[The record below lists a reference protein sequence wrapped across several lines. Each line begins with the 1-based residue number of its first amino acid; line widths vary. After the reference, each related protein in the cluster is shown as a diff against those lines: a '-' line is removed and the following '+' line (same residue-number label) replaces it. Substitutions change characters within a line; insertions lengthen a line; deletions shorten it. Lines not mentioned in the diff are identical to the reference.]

1 MNDNVNHPSHY
12 TDGKIE
18 VIDFIEDKNLNFHR
32 GNAVKYIA
40 RAGKKNPEKE
50 VEDLEK
56 AVWYTNREIQRINGQ
71 SKNSVLLE
79 HLEALKKFINGE
91 WVDTDIIQTILG
103 IDFSTGL
110 KMFDFSRT
118 AEWNPAPLNGQKI
131 TTKFRLKTV
140 LLTQKVEKLEADIK
154 EFERETDKE
163 TVTKLKFTCRVFERA
178 LNNALGVD
186 HAYTDAYKA
195 AEEEI
200 RREDTEE
207 IYNGDYE

>member
-18 VIDFIEDKNLNFHR
+18 VINFIEDKNLNFHR

-163 TVTKLKFTCRVFERA
+163 TVTNLKHVCRVFERA

-200 RREDTEE
+200 KREDAEN

>member
-163 TVTKLKFTCRVFERA
+163 TVTNLKHVCRVFERA

-200 RREDTEE
+200 KREDVEDT
-207 IYNGDYE
+207 YNGDYE

>member
-18 VIDFIEDKNLNFHR
+18 VINFIEDKNLNFHR

-56 AVWYTNREIQRINGQ
+56 AVWYTNREIQRISGQ
-71 SKNSVLLE
+71 SKNSVLLD

-163 TVTKLKFTCRVFERA
+163 TVTNLKYVCRVFERA

-200 RREDTEE
+200 KREDVEN

>member
-18 VIDFIEDKNLNFHR
+18 VINFIEDKNLNFHR
-32 GNAVKYIA
+32 GNAVKYIS

-163 TVTKLKFTCRVFERA
+163 TVTNLKHVCRVFERA

-200 RREDTEE
+200 KREDVEN

>member
-18 VIDFIEDKNLNFHR
+18 VINFIEDKNLNFHR
-32 GNAVKYIA
+32 GNAVKYIS

-163 TVTKLKFTCRVFERA
+163 TVTNLKHVCRVFERA

>member
-18 VIDFIEDKNLNFHR
+18 VINFIEDKNLNFHR

-163 TVTKLKFTCRVFERA
+163 TVTNLKHVCRVFERA

-200 RREDTEE
+200 KREDTEE

>member
-18 VIDFIEDKNLNFHR
+18 VINFIEDKNLNFHR
-32 GNAVKYIA
+32 GNAVKYIS

-186 HAYTDAYKA
+186 HAYTDAYKE

-200 RREDTEE
+200 KREDVED

>member
-79 HLEALKKFINGE
+79 HLEALKKFIKGE

-186 HAYTDAYKA
+186 HAYTDAYKN
-195 AEEEI
+195 AEKEILEEMQ
-200 RREDTEE
+200 
-207 IYNGDYE
+207 NGTQG

>member
-18 VIDFIEDKNLNFHR
+18 VINFIEDKNLNFHR

-118 AEWNPAPLNGQKI
+118 ADWNPAPLNGQKI

-163 TVTKLKFTCRVFERA
+163 TVTNLKHVCRVFERA

-200 RREDTEE
+200 KREDTED

>member
-71 SKNSVLLE
+71 SKNSVLLD

-91 WVDTDIIQTILG
+91 WADTDIIQTILG

-110 KMFDFSRT
+110 KMFDFNRT

-163 TVTKLKFTCRVFERA
+163 TVTNLKHVCRVFERA

-200 RREDTEE
+200 KREDTEE

>member
-79 HLEALKKFINGE
+79 HLEVLKKFINGE

-163 TVTKLKFTCRVFERA
+163 TVTNLKHVCRVFERA

-186 HAYTDAYKA
+186 HAYTDAYKS

-200 RREDTEE
+200 KREDAEN

>member
-18 VIDFIEDKNLNFHR
+18 VINFIEDKNLNFHR
-32 GNAVKYIA
+32 GNAVKYIS

-163 TVTKLKFTCRVFERA
+163 TVTNLKHVCRVFERA

-200 RREDTEE
+200 KREDAEN

>member
-56 AVWYTNREIQRINGQ
+56 AVWYTNREIQRISGQ

-118 AEWNPAPLNGQKI
+118 AAWNPAPLNGQNI

-154 EFERETDKE
+154 EYQLETDKE
-163 TVTKLKFTCRVFERA
+163 SVTKLKFTCRVFERA

-200 RREDTEE
+200 KREDVED

>member
-18 VIDFIEDKNLNFHR
+18 VINFIEDKNLNFHR

-163 TVTKLKFTCRVFERA
+163 TVTNLKHVCRVFERA

-200 RREDTEE
+200 KREDVED
-207 IYNGDYE
+207 IYNGDCE

>member
-40 RAGKKNPEKE
+40 RAGKKNPDKE

-56 AVWYTNREIQRINGQ
+56 AVWYTNREIQRISGKSQ
-71 SKNSVLLE
+71 HSVIVE
-79 HLEALKKFINGE
+79 HLEVLKKFINGE
-91 WVDTDIIQTILG
+91 WVDTDTICDILG

-110 KMFDFSRT
+110 KQFDFNRT

-131 TTKFRLKTV
+131 TTKFRIKTV
-140 LLTQKVEKLEADIK
+140 YLTQEVEKLKTDIK
-154 EFERETDKE
+154 EYQRDTNKE
-163 TVTKLKFTCRVFERA
+163 SVKKLQHVCRVFERA

-186 HAYTDAYKA
+186 HAYTDAYKE
-195 AEEEI
+195 AEAEI
-200 RREDTEE
+200 IYEDEHPNHDE
-207 IYNGDYE
+207 DDL

>member
-56 AVWYTNREIQRINGQ
+56 AVWYTNREIQRISGQ
-71 SKNSVLLE
+71 SKNSVLLD

-163 TVTKLKFTCRVFERA
+163 TVTNLKYVCRVFERA

-200 RREDTEE
+200 KREDVEN

>member
-18 VIDFIEDKNLNFHR
+18 VINFIEDKNLNFHR

-163 TVTKLKFTCRVFERA
+163 TVTNLKHVCRVFERA

-186 HAYTDAYKA
+186 HAYTDAYKS

-200 RREDTEE
+200 KREDAEN

>member
-18 VIDFIEDKNLNFHR
+18 VINFIEDKNLNFHR

-163 TVTKLKFTCRVFERA
+163 TVTNLKHVCRVFERA

-200 RREDTEE
+200 KREDVEDT
-207 IYNGDYE
+207 YNGDYE

>member
-56 AVWYTNREIQRINGQ
+56 AVWYTNREIQRISGQ
-71 SKNSVLLE
+71 SKNSVLLD

-163 TVTKLKFTCRVFERA
+163 TVTNLKHVCRVFERA

-200 RREDTEE
+200 KREDVEN